1 MEKADNTGLPD
12 RIARALTV
20 PVIDPTFLLKG
31 PKGRDLSREG
41 QDDPMRLEKLNER
54 SRDVFRQVVETY
66 LDTGEPVGSRT
77 LSKLLTVGL
86 SPASIRNIM
95 ADLEESGLLYA
106 PHTSAGRM
114 PTETGL
120 RLFVDGL
127 LEVGDLTKEE
137 RANIEAQCRSAGRR
151 AEDVLSEATTA
162 LSGLSHCAG
171 MVLVPKTDAAL
182 KHIEFVHLGP
192 GRALVV
198 AVTEDGAVEN
208 RIMEVPLGLPPSALT
223 TATNYLNAHLAGKTL
238 GEIRAEINTRQA
250 ELRAELDALAQGVV
264 ESGLAVWTSDD
275 RDDAGSLI
283 VRGRGN
289 LLGSVREQQ
298 DLERIRQLFDDLE
311 AKKDLIRILDLAK
324 DAQGVRI
331 FIGSENNLFSLSGS
345 SVIVSPFTDAQNK
358 IIGVAGVIGP
368 TRINYAR
375 IIPMVDYT
383 ARLIGRFLNE

>member
-1 MEKADNTGLPD
+1 
-12 RIARALTV
+12 
-20 PVIDPTFLLKG
+20 
-31 PKGRDLSREG
+31 
-41 QDDPMRLEKLNER
+41 MRLEELNER

-77 LSKLLTVGL
+77 LSRLLTVGL

-95 ADLEESGLLYA
+95 ADLEDSGLLYA

-182 KHIEFVHLGP
+182 KHIEFVNLGP

-223 TATNYLNAHLAGKTL
+223 TATNYLNAQLAGKTL
-238 GEIRAEINTRQA
+238 SEIRAEINTRQA